1 MTESELRND
10 LNKFTKSQIINAIV
24 RTFPYRGISE
34 RLIAN
39 LEHSYTEEL
48 ISKHSYAIEEESE
61 ATKEYIKWR
70 GDMVDKYGDNGQVWV
85 CDIPMGELMKGV
97 ELENRMESAREKER
111 KLNKMVDNVLFK
123 KEEVIH

>member
-1 MTESELRND
+1 MTESELRNE
-10 LNKFTKSQIINAIV
+10 LNKFTKSQIIDAIV
-24 RTFPYRGISE
+24 RTFPYRGVSE

-70 GDMVDKYGDNGQVWV
+70 GDMIDKYGDNGEVRL
-85 CDIPMGELMKGV
+85 CDMPMKEIMKGT
-97 ELENRMESAREKER
+97 ELQNKMESARAKER